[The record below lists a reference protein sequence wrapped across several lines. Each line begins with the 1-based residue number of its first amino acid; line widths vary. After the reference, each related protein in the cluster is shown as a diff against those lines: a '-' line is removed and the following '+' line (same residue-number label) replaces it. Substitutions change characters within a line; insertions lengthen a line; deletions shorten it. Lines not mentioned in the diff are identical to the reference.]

1 MELAPVQPYTE
12 EDFEQIL
19 KELKDLLELYTIA
32 PEHLKETVA
41 INIIVTRNE
50 VEDQTGPYSPTH
62 TDENIKQAEKL
73 LEAVGNILP
82 GE

>member
-1 MELAPVQPYTE
+1 MKMNIEPYTE

-19 KELKDLLELYTIA
+19 KELKDLVELYALA

-41 INIIVTRNE
+41 INIIATRNE
-50 VEDQTGPYSPTH
+50 VEDQTGPYSPGH

-73 LEAVGNILP
+73 LDAVNNILP